1 MSDEVADKHKKLT
14 CGCERELWHYSCKQG
29 FNYLAI
35 FLTLTVCE
43 AFIVSREK
51 GSTQAFFLIIFFAF
65 LTGALKNLLDMVIY
79 VVLGQRVYQFEDVN
93 GRTHT
98 HLTAPAEFDGQWYY
112 YYVNEFNE
120 RHAIK
125 IRHFILQLRNRGIF
139 RSCSFV
145 CTDDREYRWKKI
157 QAWTPDSTCQ
167 LLDDLGR
174 SVGRLSTT
182 ELLVWMNGHYSAQG
196 DEDYMNQVIDTLG
209 IGVSVVIERSN
220 RERNEKGKIK
230 SEVGR
235 RMRVELEQLILKL
248 HIWDDFRIMSSLR
261 RARWADQATAI
272 LDAEAKAAEQQKQVE
287 EQPV

>member
-1 MSDEVADKHKKLT
+1 MSDEEAKSKQRN
-14 CGCERELWHYSCKQG
+14 CGCEKELWRYSCAKG
-29 FNYLAI
+29 ISSLALWLFGAIYLGI
-35 FLTLTVCE
+35 MCNVNNGILQEVCFVLS
-43 AFIVSREK
+43 AVCVFW
-51 GSTQAFFLIIFFAF
+51 FLI
-65 LTGALKNLLDMVIY
+65 NLSDLIRYSVI
-79 VVLGQRVYQFEDVN
+79 GQEVYQFEDVN
-93 GRTHT
+93 GKQHT
-98 HLTAPAEFDGQWYY
+98 HLIAPLEIGDGWYFY
-112 YYVNEFNE
+112 YANELDE
-120 RHAIK
+120 RHAVK

-157 QAWTPDSTCQ
+157 QAWTPNSTCQ

-220 RERNEKGKIK
+220 RERTEKGKIK

-272 LDAEAKAAEQQKQVE
+272 LDAEAKAAEQQKPVE

>member
-1 MSDEVADKHKKLT
+1 
-14 CGCERELWHYSCKQG
+14 
-29 FNYLAI
+29 
-35 FLTLTVCE
+35 
-43 AFIVSREK
+43 
-51 GSTQAFFLIIFFAF
+51 
-65 LTGALKNLLDMVIY
+65 
-79 VVLGQRVYQFEDVN
+79 
-93 GRTHT
+93 
-98 HLTAPAEFDGQWYY
+98 
-112 YYVNEFNE
+112 
-120 RHAIK
+120 
-125 IRHFILQLRNRGIF
+125 
-139 RSCSFV
+139 
-145 CTDDREYRWKKI
+145 
-157 QAWTPDSTCQ
+157 
-167 LLDDLGR
+167 
-174 SVGRLSTT
+174 
-182 ELLVWMNGHYSAQG
+182 MNGHYSAQG